1 MSADERASW
10 AEQRKRRES
19 SAMAQWTFAGE
30 AMDDWRER
38 ERMLSVNLDEL
49 IFFNFSKFM

>member
-1 MSADERASW
+1 MSADERERW

-30 AMDDWRER
+30 AMDERER
-38 ERMLSVNLDEL
+38 ERD
-49 IFFNFSKFM
+49 FG